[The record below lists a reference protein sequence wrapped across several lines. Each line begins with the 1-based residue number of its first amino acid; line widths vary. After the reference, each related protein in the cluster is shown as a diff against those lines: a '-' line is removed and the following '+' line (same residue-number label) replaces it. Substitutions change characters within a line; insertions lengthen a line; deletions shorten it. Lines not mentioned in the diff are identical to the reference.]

1 MHLALGVLYLNILSV
16 SLSHKAQVAWLFI
29 NWTLSFKC
37 LFYTLFC
44 FLFHWLY
51 FAISQA
57 ISILILYSI
66 FSFTFRDHNHKL
78 FQLLLSLLFSVVVVD
93 IVRSTFTAHG
103 QRKAVAFFKY
113 LFFERVEKPAFCFC
127 RCRCRCVA
135 SRVENRTERER
146 TRNLPTPG
154 QTQRRRRQRA
164 AAAVAAANV
173 NVNGNV
179 LRGT

>member
-44 FLFHWLY
+44 FLFQWLY
-51 FAISQA
+51 FAIS
-57 ISILILYSI
+57 SI

-78 FQLLLSLLFSVVVVD
+78 FQLLLSLLFSVVVVV

-146 TRNLPTPG
+146 TRNLPTLG

-179 LRGT
+179 LRGM